1 MHESNGK
8 ISNRSYLKFS
18 ILEFQTCT
26 SKTVET
32 NGCVVIEPVYYDKQT
47 KFSNSLLQT
56 LRREQLIVYI

>member
-18 ILEFQTCT
+18 ISEFQTCM

-32 NGCVVIEPVYYDKQT
+32 NGCVVK
-47 KFSNSLLQT
+47 
-56 LRREQLIVYI
+56 